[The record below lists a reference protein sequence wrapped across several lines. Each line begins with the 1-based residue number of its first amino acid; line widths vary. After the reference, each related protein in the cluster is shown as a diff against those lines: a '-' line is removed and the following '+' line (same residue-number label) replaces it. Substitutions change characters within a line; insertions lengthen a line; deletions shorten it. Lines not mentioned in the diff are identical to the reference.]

1 MIVKTAREELI
12 RFKGKAIGLGVFS
25 LLGTLGIVGQAWFFA
40 VLLEKTIFE
49 GLPLDEVW
57 STVTWL
63 IASVV
68 LRMVATYCQ
77 EQTAGSLAELA
88 KQDLRQKIWHHLLRL
103 GPFTGERHG
112 DVVHLM
118 TDGLESVE
126 AYIARYVPQM
136 LYAMMIP
143 LIMAIEH
150 ERE

>member
-77 EQTAGSLAELA
+77 ERNGGQFGGAGQTRFAPKNLASFITFRA
-88 KQDLRQKIWHHLLRL
+88 
-103 GPFTGERHG
+103 
-112 DVVHLM
+112 
-118 TDGLESVE
+118 
-126 AYIARYVPQM
+126 
-136 LYAMMIP
+136 LY
-143 LIMAIEH
+143 
-150 ERE
+150 R

>member
-68 LRMVATYCQ
+68 LRMVATYCRSKRR
-77 EQTAGSLAELA
+77 AVWRSWPNKICA
-88 KQDLRQKIWHHLLRL
+88 KKFGII
-103 GPFTGERHG
+103 
-112 DVVHLM
+112 
-118 TDGLESVE
+118 
-126 AYIARYVPQM
+126 YYV
-136 LYAMMIP
+136 
-143 LIMAIEH
+143 
-150 ERE
+150 